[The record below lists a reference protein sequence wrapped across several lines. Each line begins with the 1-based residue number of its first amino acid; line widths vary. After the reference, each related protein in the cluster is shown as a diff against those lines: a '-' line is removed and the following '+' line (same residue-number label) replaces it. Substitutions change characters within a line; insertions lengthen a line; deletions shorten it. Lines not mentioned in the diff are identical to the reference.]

1 MPILKNKS
9 HSRTAVCMYTCDC
22 TLKKDHQDLPQMLT
36 EVICKNG
43 SEICREKKT
52 EVSFSTSFSSQSF
65 RFKKKKIIVN
75 IESF

>member
-36 EVICKNG
+36 EIICKNR

-52 EVSFSTSFSSQSF
+52 KFPFLLHFHLSHLDL
-65 RFKKKKIIVN
+65 KKKIRVN